1 VYAVANGNIA
11 ADVTYSPVLLRA
23 FNAYDPRFRGGVRVA
38 TGDITGDGVIDI
50 VTAPGAGGGPDV
62 RVWDGA
68 TGALVQEFNAYDP
81 SFHGGVFVALGDI
94 NGDGTPDIVT
104 GAGAGGGPHVK
115 VFSGRDGTVLAS
127 LFAYDPSFKG
137 GVTVAAGN
145 LFGSLTNR
153 AVVITGAGPGGG
165 PHVKV
170 FDLGFTGTLLRG
182 FFAFD
187 PNFRGGVTV
196 ATGDTDGDGNPDI
209 IVGAGGG
216 GLPLVRAF
224 NGITNAPQL
233 DFLAYNSAFTGGVT
247 VAAIRLTSSAD
258 TIITGAG
265 PGGGPHVNAF
275 DAAGLSFFAFDPAFL
290 GGVFVG

>member
-1 VYAVANGNIA
+1 
-11 ADVTYSPVLLRA
+11 
-23 FNAYDPRFRGGVRVA
+23 
-38 TGDITGDGVIDI
+38 
-50 VTAPGAGGGPDV
+50 
-62 RVWDGA
+62 
-68 TGALVQEFNAYDP
+68 
-81 SFHGGVFVALGDI
+81 
-94 NGDGTPDIVT
+94 
-104 GAGAGGGPHVK
+104 
-115 VFSGRDGTVLAS
+115 
-127 LFAYDPSFKG
+127 
-137 GVTVAAGN
+137 
-145 LFGSLTNR
+145 
-153 AVVITGAGPGGG
+153 
-165 PHVKV
+165 
-170 FDLGFTGTLLRG
+170 LLRG

-187 PNFRGGVTV
+187 PNFRGGVAV

-275 DAAGLSFFAFDPAFL
+275 NAPGLSFFAFDPAFL